1 LARDVRLF
9 FTHDHE
15 CALARVTRD
24 ERGRFGTTDERR
36 VLHGVSPQP
45 SAGVA

>member
-1 LARDVRLF
+1 VRLF

-24 ERGRFGTTDERR
+24 ERGRFGTADEQG
-36 VLHGVSPQP
+36 VLHGVSLRA